1 MKKHWLL
8 TAALLVCSP
17 ALLAWDV
24 VITMDRPDGQYKVG
38 ETATFTVKAVGDD
51 VPDGKITADFSI
63 DNGKVLE
70 KRSFALKEGAVFSG
84 TLDKPG
90 FLKVS
95 IRHRVAGKRIYK
107 IKGAAFEPEKIVPGS
122 ECPADFKSWWDGELA
137 AAKKSAGKVE
147 LKELPKYSGSGKNGS
162 FKCYLVSVN
171 VDGGKVYGFLTVP
184 VSEKPV
190 PAVVMIAAA
199 GSDRSAPVVNQ
210 FSNRW
215 AVLYLNVHDVDP
227 TAADAAAFRKSIH
240 TTYPR
245 QNSGDK
251 SKYFYHR
258 VICGMN
264 LLVDHLAALPE
275 INGNQIGVMGVSQ
288 GGGLSLVLAA
298 TNKHIKAAAVA
309 VPAFC
314 DHFAAAQDRA
324 PGWPK
329 LIQRNVDGSA
339 ETAKYYDAANFCRL
353 INVPVWMVVGYED
366 ETCPPGSVYAAF
378 NSIPG
383 ARKAI
388 MPEVDKGHTG
398 GTRSY
403 GECVGR
409 MRNFVLRSK

>member
-24 VITMDRPDGQYKVG
+24 VITMDRPDGQYKIG
-38 ETATFTVKAVGDD
+38 ETAKFTVKAVGDD

-199 GSDRSAPVVNQ
+199 GSDRSAPV
-210 FSNRW
+210 
-215 AVLYLNVHDVDP
+215 
-227 TAADAAAFRKSIH
+227 SIR
-240 TTYPR
+240 P
-245 QNSGDK
+245 
-251 SKYFYHR
+251 
-258 VICGMN
+258 
-264 LLVDHLAALPE
+264 LL
-275 INGNQIGVMGVSQ
+275 MRRR
-288 GGGLSLVLAA
+288 
-298 TNKHIKAAAVA
+298 
-309 VPAFC
+309 
-314 DHFAAAQDRA
+314 FAN
-324 PGWPK
+324 PFTP
-329 LIQRNVDGSA
+329 LIRG
-339 ETAKYYDAANFCRL
+339 
-353 INVPVWMVVGYED
+353 
-366 ETCPPGSVYAAF
+366 
-378 NSIPG
+378 
-383 ARKAI
+383 
-388 MPEVDKGHTG
+388 
-398 GTRSY
+398 
-403 GECVGR
+403 
-409 MRNFVLRSK
+409 